1 MTIEE
6 LLKDAKDWWK
16 QHAEREMEK
25 KETLVSRFET
35 AVKRMEQLHTLVSV
49 DKRWSI
55 KVSNKIP
62 AVPWRNDISASGL
75 MISPQNGTDLANVSI
90 SANGVTY
97 TFPAGS
103 TAATVIPLGL
113 PGDVITISG
122 TSATMAVM
130 DLRALGQE
138 ETLRFLMRP
147 FGSTVIVGNTVNAQ
161 LTGSN
166 PSSKTGPTL
175 IASGTAPVGSGVSF
189 ISIAVTQPAVL
200 YDNYLFVFYNASGQ
214 TVSNVG
220 SSLTTKGVP
229 GYSSGL
235 TASTANA
242 TMKSGQGVTGS
253 ASAAWWPNDASV
265 DMFGGGDGATIYPNF
280 AAATTAASS
289 MPWALYGY

>member
-35 AVKRMEQLHTLVSV
+35 AVKRMEQLHTLVNV

-55 KVSNKIP
+55 KVSNKVP
-62 AVPWRNDISASGL
+62 AVPWRNDIGASGL

-147 FGSTVIVGNTVNAQ
+147 FDSTVIVGNTVNTLTQ

-166 PSSKTGPTL
+166 AQGQVLPLATRTGGLTSAQFIAPSTARGLALFLNVTA
-175 IASGTAPVGSGVSF
+175 ASGTGGLSLFVNFYDPVSNQYGQVALISSVIA
-189 ISIAVTQPAVL
+189 ISI
-200 YDNYLFVFYNASGQ
+200 
-214 TVSNVG
+214 
-220 SSLTTKGVP
+220 
-229 GYSSGL
+229 
-235 TASTANA
+235 
-242 TMKSGQGVTGS
+242 TGS
-253 ASAAWWPNDASV
+253 V
-265 DMFGGGDGATIYPNF
+265 VYPTAVNAGWA
-280 AAATTAASS
+280 AAATSPLTPTWAAEIQTGDSS
-289 MPWALYGY
+289 SYTYSLGYAYLS

>member
-35 AVKRMEQLHTLVSV
+35 AVKRMEQLHTLVNV

-55 KVSNKIP
+55 KVSNKVP
-62 AVPWRNDISASGL
+62 AVPWRNDIGASGL

-147 FGSTVIVGNTVNAQ
+147 FGSTVIVGNTVNTLTQ
-161 LTGSN
+161 LTGSSVPI
-166 PSSKTGPTL
+166 PSAVTPNTVGSVTNITVP
-175 IASGTAPVGSGVSF
+175 ASGTYYGTWTTTTATGWRLAKAAAS
-189 ISIAVTQPAVL
+189 VTPA
-200 YDNYLFVFYNASGQ
+200 
-214 TVSNVG
+214 
-220 SSLTTKGVP
+220 
-229 GYSSGL
+229 
-235 TASTANA
+235 
-242 TMKSGQGVTGS
+242 
-253 ASAAWWPNDASV
+253 ASATVNVRVATVESAIGDNTINFNDAGSTNTTATAKIGVAAPGVQVYGGMEIRLVVENNDASNPV
-265 DMFGGGDGATIYPNF
+265 TINYGGVF
-280 AAATTAASS
+280 VE
-289 MPWALYGY
+289 

>member
-35 AVKRMEQLHTLVSV
+35 AVKRMEQLHTLVNV

-55 KVSNKIP
+55 KVSNKVP
-62 AVPWRNDISASGL
+62 AVPWRNDIGASGL

-147 FGSTVIVGNTVNAQ
+147 FGSTVIVGNTVNTLTQ

-166 PSSKTGPTL
+166 PIQFNLPTL
-175 IASGTAPVGSGVSF
+175 IATGTINSANGVTS
-189 ISIAVTQPAVL
+189 ISSVQIAQPANIFR
-200 YDNYLFVFYNASGQ
+200 NYVVVFQNNTGQTISTVRHNNFSVNVPGVPSAEATGPNWALVGNIATGATGVAYATETIGNPFASG
-214 TVSNVG
+214 
-220 SSLTTKGVP
+220 
-229 GYSSGL
+229 
-235 TASTANA
+235 
-242 TMKSGQGVTGS
+242 
-253 ASAAWWPNDASV
+253 
-265 DMFGGGDGATIYPNF
+265 NF
-280 AAATTAASS
+280 ALVFTVTIATTAVGTI
-289 MPWALYGY
+289 PFALYGY